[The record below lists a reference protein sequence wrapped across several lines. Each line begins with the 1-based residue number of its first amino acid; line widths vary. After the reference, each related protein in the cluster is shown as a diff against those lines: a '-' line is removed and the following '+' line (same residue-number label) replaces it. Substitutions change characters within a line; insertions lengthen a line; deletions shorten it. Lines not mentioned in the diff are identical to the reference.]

1 MFVDRA
7 RIYVKAGDG
16 GNGVI
21 SFRREKFVAYGG
33 PDGGDGGNGGDIIL
47 MADPNLKTLMD
58 FKYRQHYKAQN
69 GGNGMGGNK
78 HGRDGE
84 DLVIK
89 VPVGT
94 VLKDPDTGDVLYDLA
109 RPGQRVIAAQGGKG
123 GRGNARFKSSTLRT
137 PHFAESGDPG
147 VERWLILELKLLADV
162 GLIGFPNAGKST
174 LLSVLTKARPKIADY
189 PFTTVTPNLG
199 VCYYNDTSFVI
210 ADIPGLIEGAHV
222 GVGLGHEFL
231 RHIERTRLLLHLV
244 DVSGMEG
251 RDPVEDFE
259 KVNKELELYNEDLSK
274 KNQLVVATKL
284 DIVEDRTIYERF
296 KKEIESKGYRV
307 FGISSVTTEGVDE
320 LLKEVSTFFKD
331 EKKEDIPQ
339 EDEIVTLPPPI
350 KETKEIDIEIEGNTF
365 KLSGAMIDRI
375 LKRVNLTDEDSL
387 RYFQNTLLKYG
398 ILEELKNMG
407 LKNGDY
413 ISVRGFEFEYIE

>member
-7 RIYVKAGDG
+7 RIYIKAGDG

-21 SFRREKFVAYGG
+21 SFRREKFVAFGG
-33 PDGGDGGNGGDIIL
+33 PDGGDGGDGGDIIL
-47 MADPNLKTLMD
+47 IADPNLKTLMD
-58 FKYRQHYKAQN
+58 FKYKQHYKSEN

-78 HGRDGE
+78 HGRNGE
-84 DLVIK
+84 DLIIK

-94 VLKDPDTGDVLYDLA
+94 VLKDPDTGEVLFDLA
-109 RPGQRVIAAQGGKG
+109 RPGQKVIAAQGGKG
-123 GRGNARFKSSTLRT
+123 GKGNARFKSPVMKAPR
-137 PHFAESGDPG
+137 FAESGDPG

-189 PFTTVTPNLG
+189 PFTTLTPNLG
-199 VCYYNDTSFVI
+199 VCYYNDKSFVI
-210 ADIPGLIEGAHV
+210 ADIPGLIEGAHE

-244 DVSGMEG
+244 DLSGMEG
-251 RDPVEDFE
+251 RDPLDDFE
-259 KVNKELELYNEDLSK
+259 KVNNELKLYNEDLTQK
-274 KNQLVVATKL
+274 PQLVVATKL
-284 DIVEDRTIYERF
+284 DAVEDKAVYNRF
-296 KKEIESKGYRV
+296 KKEIEDKGYKV
-307 FGISSVTTEGVDE
+307 FGISSVTSEGINE
-320 LLKEVSTFFKD
+320 LLNEVSSYFD
-331 EKKEDIPQ
+331 DDKKEEIP
-339 EDEIVTLPPPI
+339 ELDEIAIIPPPV
-350 KETKEIDIEIEGNTF
+350 KDTKEIEVEIEGNTF
-365 KLSGAMIDRI
+365 KISGAMIDRL

-398 ILEELKNMG
+398 VFDELKKMG

-413 ISVRGFEFEYIE
+413 INVRGFEFEYVE